1 MSNAQ
6 PRLSSEDLFTQC
18 GHALCGHGGDWRAK
32 FGQLLGGLKPDR
44 IDAMAKG
51 DSRISPMLWGAIAVH
66 LHDRGY
72 LDLVSL
78 RDLAIEASG
87 VPLCRVYT
95 VRNIEFSV
103 TPSIDGR
110 WPTLRIANL
119 RDNLDTGWWRPVGP
133 YQFRLPDDTMSAM
146 LEFDGECG
154 PPFPIQ
160 GGLPVYYPENMVRP
174 KEGVTPLPAAHYP
187 PSMVR
192 VKHGDT
198 PLAGDLDETELNDRA
213 ESARRAW
220 LAAQQV
226 VTRRFAGVAS
236 SNGPNPTMQEIED
249 AKYLKRIYEELH
261 SRRLA
266 AAARRYAAAG

>member
-6 PRLSSEDLFTQC
+6 LRLSSEDLFTQC
-18 GHALCGHGGDWRAK
+18 GHALCGHGADWRAK

-51 DSRISPMLWGAIAVH
+51 DSRISPNLWGTIAVH
-66 LHDRGY
+66 LHDRGF

-78 RDLAIEASG
+78 RDRAIEASG

-110 WPTLRIANL
+110 WPTLRITNL
-119 RDNLDTGWWRPVGP
+119 RYNEPGWWRPVGP
-133 YQFRLPDDTMSAM
+133 YEFRLPDDTMSAM
-146 LEFDGECG
+146 LELDGESG
-154 PPFPIQ
+154 PPFLIQ
-160 GGLPVYYPENMVRP
+160 GGMPVYYPPNMLRA
-174 KEGVTPLPAAHYP
+174 KDGVTPLPGE
-187 PSMVR
+187 V
-192 VKHGDT
+192 
-198 PLAGDLDETELNDRA
+198 DEAELNDRA
-213 ESARRAW
+213 EAARRAW

-226 VTRRFAGVAS
+226 VTRRFAGVANN
-236 SNGPNPTMQEIED
+236 NGPNPTMQEIED